1 MREIAVILN
10 VNTPIWENRMKMN
23 RPVSIT
29 LALVVT
35 LSLSLSAGVMASG
48 LREAFYKSRME
59 DNSLSARQ
67 RIAYMDSIIRL
78 HPDDI
83 EIRKLKSDLCWN
95 IGDYVEAAS
104 EYLMLAGRLDRN
116 RHEHDALRAMA
127 MAACSM
133 QLGNRPVEASN
144 MALDIFR
151 IEKSDSMSYYDL
163 NAREVLINAA
173 LMGNDVKAAREHLAT
188 QKSEIERFAKSGLL
202 PKVMARKYRVVQ
214 QINMI
219 ELFRLEKDYPS
230 AMREAREVIRA
241 AAGTTDTVDANILLA
256 KIFSCM
262 GEDKA
267 AIDLYRRNIDHLD
280 LLYNRRMYSN
290 DYAEVLLRNGL
301 VDEALEAIASYGG
314 DAPYDHIEKK
324 RLEIKGRALREKG
337 DLAGAFDNLRRAD
350 EIEDSIEK
358 SGEMLS
364 SALRIFEKGIAQD
377 EMERLTR
384 RGDRWRTATFSVIGG
399 VLFCVVAAILTMVII
414 RKRKSRIVNQE
425 TAADSDESR
434 QLVSAAL
441 KMSRISDTIKTIGEL
456 ASDRSPDALDKIST
470 ELKQLDYS
478 ENTWE
483 MFRKSFESMH
493 PGFMAALDKDYPG
506 LSINEQRMAAYI
518 VLGLTN
524 KEIASMINRQPRTVE
539 TIKYRLRKS
548 LKIPTDVT
556 TIDFLRRYL
565 PIR

>member
-1 MREIAVILN
+1 MRKKSY
-10 VNTPIWENRMKMN
+10 IWFAAF
-23 RPVSIT
+23 I
-29 LALVVT
+29 T
-35 LSLSLSAGVMASG
+35 LSLAAVVTAYASDI
-48 LREAFYKSRME
+48 RESFYISRME
-59 DNSLSARQ
+59 DRQLSPRQ
-67 RIAYMDSIIRL
+67 RIVYMDSLIL
-78 HPDDI
+78 LQPDNV
-83 EIRKLKSDLCWN
+83 EVRKIKSDLCFN
-95 IGDYVEAAS
+95 IGDYTEAAK
-104 EYLMLAGRLDRN
+104 EYLELAGRLSDRLSEEN
-116 RHEHDALRAMA
+116 RMRAMK
-127 MAACSM
+127 MAAISM
-133 QLGNRPVEASN
+133 WHNNRFMDASK
-144 MALDIFR
+144 MALNLLR
-151 IEKSDSMSYYDL
+151 VPKSDSIRRYDL
-163 NAREVLINAA
+163 DAMEIVISTA
-173 LMGNDVKAAREHLAT
+173 LASRDLKTAGEYLDMERA
-188 QKSEIERFAKSGLL
+188 EIRRLGENGLL
-202 PKVMARKYRVVQ
+202 SKDLERKYQ
-214 QINMI
+214 ATLISNQT
-219 ELFRLEKDYPS
+219 ELSIHERNYS
-230 AMREAREVIRA
+230 RAMKEAREA
-241 AAGTTDTVDANILLA
+241 MQLASGTRDTVEVNILLA
-256 KIFSCM
+256 EVYARI

-267 AIDLYRRNIDHLD
+267 AMELYRHNIPLVPSI
-280 LLYNRRMYSN
+280 YNRRLYSN
-290 DYAEVLLRNGL
+290 EYAELLLRNGKAN
-301 VDEALEAIASYGG
+301 DALAVIKPFGGAGQFDAIES
-314 DAPYDHIEKK
+314 K
-324 RLEIKGRALREKG
+324 RLKIKGNAMKYNGDMVNAFESLGKAAMIDDSLQRSGESLSYALRE
-337 DLAGAFDNLRRAD
+337 
-350 EIEDSIEK
+350 
-358 SGEMLS
+358 
-364 SALRIFEKGIAQD
+364 FENGIAQD

-384 RGDRWRTATFSVIGG
+384 RGDRWRTATFSIIGG
-399 VLFCVVAAILTMVII
+399 VLLCVLAAILTVVII

>member
-1 MREIAVILN
+1 MRQIIVILG
-10 VNTPIWENRMKMN
+10 VIPLAENIYKMN
-23 RPVSIT
+23 RPFRIT
-29 LALVVT
+29 FTLIVT
-35 LSLSLSAGVMASG
+35 LTFALAINLKASG

-59 DNSLSARQ
+59 DKSLSARQ
-67 RIAYMDSIIRL
+67 RITYMDSLIRL
-78 HPDDI
+78 HPDDVD
-83 EIRKLKSDLCWN
+83 IRKLKSDLCWN
-95 IGDYVEAAS
+95 IGDYMEAAS
-104 EYLMLAGRLDRN
+104 EYLVIAARIDRKK
-116 RHEHDALRAMA
+116 HEHDALRAMT

-133 QLGNRPVEASN
+133 QLGNRPIEASN

-151 IEKSDSMSYYDL
+151 IDKSDSMSYYDL
-163 NAREVLINAA
+163 NAREVLINTT
-173 LMGNDVKAAREHLAT
+173 LMGNDVKAAREHLSI
-188 QKSEIERFAKSGLL
+188 QQQEIERLAKDGLL
-202 PKVMARKYRVVQ
+202 SDMMTNKFRVVQ
-214 QINMI
+214 HINMV
-219 ELFRLEKDYPS
+219 ELFRLEKDFTS
-230 AMREAREVIRA
+230 AIREAREA
-241 AAGTTDTVDANILLA
+241 LKKAAGTVDTVDANILLA
-256 KIFSCM
+256 KIYSCM
-262 GEDKA
+262 GEDEA
-267 AIDLYRRNIDHLD
+267 AINLYRRNIEHLD
-280 LLYNRRMYSN
+280 IFFNRRMYSN
-290 DYAEVLLRNGL
+290 DYAEILLKNGR
-301 VDEALEAIASYGG
+301 VDEALDVLSAFETDTPCDY
-314 DAPYDHIEKK
+314 IEKK

-399 VLFCVVAAILTMVII
+399 VLCCVVAAILTMVII

-441 KMSRISDTIKTIGEL
+441 KMSRISDTIKTIEEL

>member
-1 MREIAVILN
+1 MRQIIVILG
-10 VNTPIWENRMKMN
+10 VIPLAENIYKMN
-23 RPVSIT
+23 RPFRIT
-29 LALVVT
+29 FTLIVT
-35 LSLSLSAGVMASG
+35 LTFALAINLKASG

-59 DNSLSARQ
+59 DKSLSARQ
-67 RIAYMDSIIRL
+67 RITYMDSLIRL
-78 HPDDI
+78 HPDDVD
-83 EIRKLKSDLCWN
+83 IRKLKSDLCWN
-95 IGDYVEAAS
+95 IGDYMEAAS
-104 EYLMLAGRLDRN
+104 EYLVIAARIDRKK
-116 RHEHDALRAMA
+116 HEHDALRAMT

-133 QLGNRPVEASN
+133 QLGNRPIEASN

-151 IEKSDSMSYYDL
+151 IDKSDSMSYYDL
-163 NAREVLINAA
+163 NAREVLINTT
-173 LMGNDVKAAREHLAT
+173 LMGNDVKAAREHLSI
-188 QKSEIERFAKSGLL
+188 QQQEIERLAKDGLL
-202 PKVMARKYRVVQ
+202 SDMMTNKFRVVQ
-214 QINMI
+214 HINMV
-219 ELFRLEKDYPS
+219 ELFRLEKDFTS
-230 AMREAREVIRA
+230 AIREAREA
-241 AAGTTDTVDANILLA
+241 LKKAAGTVDTVDANILLA
-256 KIFSCM
+256 KIYSCM
-262 GEDKA
+262 GEDEA
-267 AIDLYRRNIDHLD
+267 AINLYRRNIEHLD
-280 LLYNRRMYSN
+280 IFFNRRMYSN
-290 DYAEVLLRNGL
+290 DYAEILLKNGR
-301 VDEALEAIASYGG
+301 VDEALDVLSAFETDTPCDY
-314 DAPYDHIEKK
+314 IEKK

-399 VLFCVVAAILTMVII
+399 VLCCVVAAILTMVII
-414 RKRKSRIVNQE
+414 RKRK
-425 TAADSDESR
+425 
-434 QLVSAAL
+434 
-441 KMSRISDTIKTIGEL
+441 L

>member
-1 MREIAVILN
+1 MR
-10 VNTPIWENRMKMN
+10 
-23 RPVSIT
+23 S
-29 LALVVT
+29 
-35 LSLSLSAGVMASG
+35 
-48 LREAFYKSRME
+48 
-59 DNSLSARQ
+59 
-67 RIAYMDSIIRL
+67 
-78 HPDDI
+78 
-83 EIRKLKSDLCWN
+83 
-95 IGDYVEAAS
+95 
-104 EYLMLAGRLDRN
+104 
-116 RHEHDALRAMA
+116 
-127 MAACSM
+127 
-133 QLGNRPVEASN
+133 
-144 MALDIFR
+144 
-151 IEKSDSMSYYDL
+151 
-163 NAREVLINAA
+163 
-173 LMGNDVKAAREHLAT
+173 
-188 QKSEIERFAKSGLL
+188 
-202 PKVMARKYRVVQ
+202 
-214 QINMI
+214 
-219 ELFRLEKDYPS
+219 
-230 AMREAREVIRA
+230 
-241 AAGTTDTVDANILLA
+241 
-256 KIFSCM
+256 
-262 GEDKA
+262 
-267 AIDLYRRNIDHLD
+267 
-280 LLYNRRMYSN
+280 
-290 DYAEVLLRNGL
+290 
-301 VDEALEAIASYGG
+301 
-314 DAPYDHIEKK
+314 
-324 RLEIKGRALREKG
+324 
-337 DLAGAFDNLRRAD
+337 DNLRRAD

-399 VLFCVVAAILTMVII
+399 VLCCVVAAILTMVII

-506 LSINEQRMAAYI
+506 LSNNEQRMAAYI